1 MQQNNPKQRKKPTRR
16 EKVVGGGQ
24 VLQREHNKLWSEQYG
39 MTKIQLTD
47 KQKVLRNKILEND
60 LTFVVGSSGSGKTL
74 AVLYTYVQE
83 YLRDPSKQILVV
95 RTPVEAGLDKIGALP
110 NSLQEKV
117 EPHFNSTKILLCDLL
132 SKGKVE
138 TDLDHRIHFKIPNYM
153 LGSTFDN
160 CLILIDECFTEEH
173 SFLTKNGWK
182 PVKEVSIEDEVLQ
195 YNEDGTCDFVKP
207 LRKIQKNYKGQIV
220 QYNTGNSSYSVTPNH
235 RNVYLNSSKELSIKL
250 AKDSSGTNWYFVNSS
265 KGNNNSEYNI
275 TDQDIRL
282 AVAVQADGS
291 LQRTKET
298 GESNCQISFKKER
311 KIDRFMALNE
321 ELGGMFNEIKCKL
334 NSRRWYCGSFYSEL
348 LSGGSGKDFNFE
360 VLSKFSTR
368 QMRLFISE
376 LAHWDGSFYKN
387 SESTVGDFVY
397 CTTNKH
403 NVDTVQAISAM
414 CGYTTTVCKS
424 TDNRKESYKDYYRVS
439 IRDTDCV
446 STTQKADKN
455 KTFTDFDGEVYCVT
469 VPSGMLFTK
478 KDDKVMVSGNCQ
490 QLSPLILKLVLE
502 RTGVNSKVCVLGDN
516 SQLYVDAKGRNALRD
531 AIPRFFKNDG
541 TPKFNSV
548 TYHEFDVED
557 VVRSEL
563 TKTIIK
569 AYS

>member
-1 MQQNNPKQRKKPTRR
+1 MQQNIPKQRKKLTRR
-16 EKVVGGGQ
+16 EKATSGSQ
-24 VLQREHNKLWSEQYG
+24 VIQREHNKVWSEQYG

-60 LTFVVGSSGSGKTL
+60 LTFVVGSSGSGKSL

-160 CLILIDECFTEEH
+160 CLIMIDECFTEEH

-220 QYNTGNSSYSVTPNH
+220 QYNTGNCSYSVTPNH

-265 KGNNNSEYNI
+265 KGNNNLEYNI

-282 AVAVQADGS
+282 AAA
-291 LQRTKET
+291 
-298 GESNCQISFKKER
+298 
-311 KIDRFMALNE
+311 
-321 ELGGMFNEIKCKL
+321 
-334 NSRRWYCGSFYSEL
+334 YCGSE
-348 LSGGSGKDFNFE
+348 KDFNFE

-387 SESTVGDFVY
+387 SESTAGDFVY

-414 CGYTTTVCKS
+414 CGYTTTVYKS
-424 TDNRKESYKDYYRVS
+424 TDNRKESYKDYYRVN

-531 AIPRFFKNDG
+531 AIPRFFKEDG
-541 TPKFNSV
+541 TPRFNSV
-548 TYHEFDVED
+548 SYHEFDVED

-569 AYS
+569 AYT

>member
-16 EKVVGGGQ
+16 EKVASGSQ
-24 VLQREHNKLWSEQYG
+24 VIQREHNKMWSEQYG

-60 LTFVVGSSGSGKTL
+60 LTFVVGSSGSGKSL

-160 CLILIDECFTEEH
+160 CLIMIDET
-173 SFLTKNGWK
+173 
-182 PVKEVSIEDEVLQ
+182 
-195 YNEDGTCDFVKP
+195 
-207 LRKIQKNYKGQIV
+207 
-220 QYNTGNSSYSVTPNH
+220 
-235 RNVYLNSSKELSIKL
+235 
-250 AKDSSGTNWYFVNSS
+250 
-265 KGNNNSEYNI
+265 
-275 TDQDIRL
+275 
-282 AVAVQADGS
+282 
-291 LQRTKET
+291 
-298 GESNCQISFKKER
+298 
-311 KIDRFMALNE
+311 
-321 ELGGMFNEIKCKL
+321 
-334 NSRRWYCGSFYSEL
+334 
-348 LSGGSGKDFNFE
+348 
-360 VLSKFSTR
+360 
-368 QMRLFISE
+368 
-376 LAHWDGSFYKN
+376 
-387 SESTVGDFVY
+387 
-397 CTTNKH
+397 
-403 NVDTVQAISAM
+403 
-414 CGYTTTVCKS
+414 
-424 TDNRKESYKDYYRVS
+424 
-439 IRDTDCV
+439 
-446 STTQKADKN
+446 
-455 KTFTDFDGEVYCVT
+455 
-469 VPSGMLFTK
+469 
-478 KDDKVMVSGNCQ
+478 Q

-531 AIPRFFKNDG
+531 AIPRFFKEDG

-548 TYHEFDVED
+548 AYHEFDVED